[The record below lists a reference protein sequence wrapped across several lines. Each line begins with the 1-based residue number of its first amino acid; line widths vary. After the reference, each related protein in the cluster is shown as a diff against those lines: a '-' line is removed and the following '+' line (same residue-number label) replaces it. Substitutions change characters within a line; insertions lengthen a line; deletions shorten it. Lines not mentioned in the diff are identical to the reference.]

1 MAKTY
6 TVELTDVQ
14 DKALSFACY
23 SQQEWIDNAVTARAN
38 AATDDIVSINMSSCN
53 KDGIAIAVGN
63 EAQVDQAF
71 EKNYVR
77 TGKEQFEAEQALL

>member
-6 TVELTDVQ
+6 TIELTDVQ

-38 AATDDIVSINMSSCN
+38 AAIDDIVSINMSSCN
-53 KDGIAIAVGN
+53 KDAIAIATGVD
-63 EAQVDQAF
+63 AQVTQAF
-71 EKNYVR
+71 TKNYVR

>member
-38 AATDDIVSINMSSCN
+38 AAIDDIVSINMSSCN
-53 KDGIAIAVGN
+53 DGGISIAVGS
-63 EAQVDQAF
+63 EAQVNQAF
-71 EKNYVR
+71 TNNYVK